1 MPFDPPLLKALVV
14 VVLLVLVLRSLRSAG
29 GSDAVDALLA
39 VIAALAALT
48 PLMNVPFDS
57 DSPVLRVGFA
67 RYDAFA
73 DWNHPFLSYLLNV
86 PARWSVEPMATRV
99 VPLCWALAETVL
111 LLGVT
116 SRVAG
121 NRAAA
126 FAVTLFVL
134 ELRKR
139 HGVYDL
145 SDWDL
150 AGCTLLLAV
159 GWLHGRDALNHAGD
173 AALSAAALVLVAG
186 AASYLAI
193 VSSAVLVAVL
203 AAEARTRVAARW
215 AALAAFAALGL
226 SLLPLR
232 EAIRVGK
239 LATDANVAVAQPTEA
254 WASVPQWTLLIT
266 EMLQELP
273 TRRTLWTL
281 APILLGGLWLI
292 TRSAQPWARQV
303 LGVLVGVPIAVA
315 MLDYVAHANGGYY
328 IGLMTPLLALA
339 AGGGVAWAVSWL
351 HERLRDGVFVLCSF
365 MIVPGNPSRDE
376 LGRPFARHEGMVQ
389 VVRVLKDDRE
399 AHVVANAVSVGALI
413 AWERARLGIEELDH
427 YVRTGA
433 PAGGQFVLTDYVSC
447 EQRLPCAAMARRG
460 LVVGRTEAV
469 AAAEREAMARLTVGC
484 TPFVDPAQRAELAFF
499 DCRGA
504 TTPAGT
510 PPSSPPEPASPPG

>member
-14 VVLLVLVLRSLRSAG
+14 VVLITLVLRSLRSQG
-29 GSDAVDALLA
+29 RSDAIDALLA
-39 VIAALAALT
+39 GTATLAALT

-73 DWNHPFLSYLLNV
+73 DWNHPFLSYLLNA
-86 PARWSVEPMATRV
+86 PARWSVEPLTTRI
-99 VPLCWALAETVL
+99 VPLFWALAETVL

-134 ELRKR
+134 ELRGR

-150 AGCTLLLAV
+150 AGCALLLTV
-159 GWLHGRDALNHAGD
+159 GWLHGREAVDPPKD
-173 AALSAAALVLVAG
+173 AALSAAALVLIAG
-186 AASYLAI
+186 SASYLAI
-193 VSSAVLVAVL
+193 VSSGVLVAVL
-203 AAEARTRVAARW
+203 LAEARTRVAARW
-215 AALAAFAALGL
+215 AALAALVALGVT
-226 SLLPLR
+226 LLPLR
-232 EAIRVGK
+232 DAIRVGR
-239 LATDANVAVAQPTEA
+239 LATDANLAVAQPTQA

-273 TRRTLWTL
+273 TRRTLWAL
-281 APILLGGLWLI
+281 APMVLGALWLI
-292 TRSAQPWARQV
+292 TRRAEPWARQV
-303 LGVLVGVPIAVA
+303 LGVLVGVPAAVA
-315 MLDYVAHANGGYY
+315 FLDYVAHANGGYY

-351 HERLRDGVFVLCSF
+351 SERIRDGVFVLCAF
-365 MIVPGNPSRDE
+365 VVVPGNPTRDE
-376 LGRPFARHEGMVQ
+376 LGRPFARHDGMMQ
-389 VVRVLKDDRE
+389 VVQILEDDRE
-399 AHVVANAVSVGALI
+399 AHVVANAVAVGALI
-413 AWERARLGIEELDH
+413 AWERARLGMEELDH

-447 EQRLPCAAMARRG
+447 ERSADCTSMARRG
-460 LVVGRTEAV
+460 LVVGRTDSV
-469 AAAEREAMARLTVGC
+469 AAPEHEAMERLTIGC
-484 TPFVDPAQRAELAFF
+484 AELVDPARRAELAFW
-499 DCRGA
+499 DCRRTA
-504 TTPAGT
+504 TPAGT